1 MKIETL
7 QEEGKGCLVAQLGEQ
22 RTLARCRWFESIQGN
37 EGWFDSSSLVE
48 VKVEKDDPGRKG
60 SDLCS
65 ETVGDT
71 ELTYGHDPTVG
82 QIPICMARRM

>member
-1 MKIETL
+1 MP
-7 QEEGKGCLVAQLGEQ
+7 C
-22 RTLARCRWFESIQGN
+22 
-37 EGWFDSSSLVE
+37 SSVGRAAHTGVRSVVRVHPRQSLVE

-82 QIPICMARRM
+82 QILICMARQM